1 MTATPTLPPDEKRLA
16 VGAPIQDTRGDKI
29 ALACIYAALGL
40 FCVAVLYPLVY
51 VLSASVSN
59 TKNVS
64 AGEVWLWPVGFTL
77 DAYKA
82 IFDYDSI
89 VSSFGNSVYYAVVG
103 AVVATIL
110 TLLAA
115 YPLSRKGLPGKGFI
129 MAAFVFTMMFS
140 GGLIPTYLVVD
151 QLGLLNTRWA
161 MILPTA
167 LAVWNVI
174 ITRTYFMVTIPE
186 ELVEAG
192 KVDGCSDFGFFW
204 RIVLPLSKPIIA
216 VNLLFYAVGQ
226 WNSFFNALIYLTN
239 EHLFPLQVVL
249 RQILIQSKVDPSQM
263 PDTSKLAQLKELQ
276 QQLKY
281 SLIVIGMIPPLL
293 VYPFVQKHFV
303 KGAMIGSLKG

>member
-1 MTATPTLPPDEKRLA
+1 MSAAGTLPPDQRQPA
-16 VGAPIQDTRGDKI
+16 VGATIQETRGDKI
-29 ALACIYAALGL
+29 ASACIYAALGL
-40 FCVAVLYPLVY
+40 FCLAVLYPLIY
-51 VLSASVSN
+51 VLSASVSD
-59 TKNVS
+59 TKKVA
-64 AGEVWLWPVGFTL
+64 AGEVWLWPIGFTL

-89 VSSFGNSVYYAVVG
+89 VRGFGNSVYYAVGG
-103 AVVATIL
+103 AVVATVL

-115 YPLSRKGLPGKGFI
+115 YPLSRKGLPGKGLI
-129 MAAFVFTMMFS
+129 MAAFVFTMMFN

-151 QLGLLNTRWA
+151 RLGLLNTRWA
-161 MILPTA
+161 MILPAA

-186 ELVEAG
+186 ELVEAA

-216 VNLLFYAVGQ
+216 VNVLFYAVAQ

-249 RQILIQSKVDPSQM
+249 RQILIQSKIDPSQM
-263 PDTSKLAQLKELQ
+263 ADTSQLMQMKELQ
-276 QQLKY
+276 DQLKY

>member
-1 MTATPTLPPDEKRLA
+1 MSAGTTLPPDERRLGG
-16 VGAPIQDTRGDKI
+16 GAPIQDTRGDKI

-40 FCVAVLYPLVY
+40 FCVAILYPILY
-51 VLSASVSN
+51 VLSASVSD
-59 TKNVS
+59 TGKVS

-89 VSSFGNSVYYAVVG
+89 VSSFGNSVYYAVAG
-103 AVVATIL
+103 AVVATVL

-115 YPLSRKGLPGKGFI
+115 YPLSRRGLPGKGLI

-216 VNLLFYAVGQ
+216 VNLLFYAVAQ

-303 KGAMIGSLKG
+303 KGAMVGSLKG

>member
-1 MTATPTLPPDEKRLA
+1 MSAGTTLAPDEERLGA
-16 VGAPIQDTRGDKI
+16 GAPIQDTKSDKI
-29 ALACIYAALGL
+29 ALACIYTALGL
-40 FCVAVLYPLVY
+40 FCLAVLYPIVY

-59 TKNVS
+59 TKRVS

-82 IFDYDSI
+82 IFDYKSI
-89 VSSFGNSVYYAVVG
+89 VSGFGNSVFYAVAG
-103 AVVATIL
+103 ALVATIL

-115 YPLSRKGLPGKGFI
+115 YPLSRKGLPGKGII

-140 GGLIPTYLVVD
+140 GGLIPTYLVVHE
-151 QLGLLNTRWA
+151 LGLLNTRWA

-204 RIVLPLSKPIIA
+204 RVVLPLSKPIIA
-216 VNLLFYAVGQ
+216 VNLLFYAVGS

-239 EHLFPLQVVL
+239 EHLFPLQVIL
-249 RQILIQSKVDPSQM
+249 RQILLQTKVDPSQM
-263 PDTSKLAQLKELQ
+263 PDTSKLAQMQELQ

>member
-1 MTATPTLPPDEKRLA
+1 M
-16 VGAPIQDTRGDKI
+16 
-29 ALACIYAALGL
+29 LGL
-40 FCVAVLYPLVY
+40 FCLAILYPIIY

-59 TKNVS
+59 TKKVA

-82 IFDYDSI
+82 IFDYKSI
-89 VSSFGNSVYYAVVG
+89 VSGFGNSVYYAVVG
-103 AVVATIL
+103 AVVATVL

-115 YPLSRKGLPGKGFI
+115 YPLSRKGLPGKGLI

-161 MILPTA
+161 IILPAA

-239 EHLFPLQVVL
+239 EHLFPLQVIL

-263 PDTSKLAQLKELQ
+263 PDTSKLIQLKELQ

>member
-1 MTATPTLPPDEKRLA
+1 MSAGTLPPDEQRLA
-16 VGAPIQDTRGDKI
+16 VGASIQDTRGDKI
-29 ALACIYAALGL
+29 AMACIYTALSL
-40 FCVAVLYPLVY
+40 FCLAILYPLVY

-59 TKNVS
+59 TKKVS

-82 IFDYDSI
+82 IFDYRSI
-89 VSSFGNSVYYAVVG
+89 VSSFGNSVYYAVAG
-103 AVVATIL
+103 ALVATVL

-115 YPLSRKGLPGKGFI
+115 YPLSRKGLPGKGLI
-129 MAAFVFTMMFS
+129 MGAFVFTMMFS

-151 QLGLLNTRWA
+151 KLGLLNTRWA
-161 MILPTA
+161 IILPTA
-167 LAVWNVI
+167 MAVWNVI

-192 KVDGCSDFGFFW
+192 KVDGCSDFSFFW
-204 RIVLPLSKPIIA
+204 RVVLPLSKPIIA

-226 WNSFFNALIYLTN
+226 WNSFFSALIYLTN

-263 PDTSKLAQLKELQ
+263 QDTSKLLQLQELQ

-293 VYPFVQKHFV
+293 IYPFVQKHFV
-303 KGAMIGSLKG
+303 KGAMVGSLKG